1 MSVSPPAR
9 ALLRFAAAPL
19 PLQPGSQVRPLLR
32 LQVYA
37 IADELQRLLQRALR
51 GRNGVLREEVLHLL
65 FVCGIAEISRAIHH
79 RPGGEVGEL
88 GRDLRPVLADEV
100 PGLVASIRIIHQ
112 PANYVG
118 RVLGAHL
125 R

>member
-65 FVCGIAEISRAIHH
+65 FVCGIAEISRASTT
-79 RPGGEVGEL
+79 V
-88 GRDLRPVLADEV
+88 PVEKLVSLAATCV
-100 PGLVASIRIIHQ
+100 QCWRMNSQAWSRVSGLFIS
-112 PANYVG
+112 P
-118 RVLGAHL
+118 
-125 R
+125 